1 MFDKPDNTP
10 RTKGDAI
17 KETLNIDYNGQESTT
32 TESTTNVGEGKPRG
46 TELDSTGERS
56 EEGNGT
62 SDNGGGTGTTGEQV
76 AETTQEEKSKKAF
89 DAVIKATEKA
99 GLVIHE
105 ATQEMV
111 AEAKEK
117 SGLEFMG
124 TRVDK
129 RMSDIE
135 QHFSNK
141 ALTEEQRNIVD
152 VFSGKKD
159 NVSIKFK
166 TADGTTR
173 TIMFRQGNENKSGVK
188 HILFRHYNTQSSPIN
203 ADDVLLIPYIIENG
217 VRTETKKGSK
227 KSIDYKLTDTNGS
240 EYTLVTEQADKIE
253 RVVTYYANRK
263 GGNSHS
269 SNTQLRAQIG
279 NTTSSASKGTTNNSN
294 NQKVFEKIR

>member
-1 MFDKPDNTP
+1 
-10 RTKGDAI
+10 
-17 KETLNIDYNGQESTT
+17 
-32 TESTTNVGEGKPRG
+32 
-46 TELDSTGERS
+46 
-56 EEGNGT
+56 
-62 SDNGGGTGTTGEQV
+62 
-76 AETTQEEKSKKAF
+76 
-89 DAVIKATEKA
+89 
-99 GLVIHE
+99 
-105 ATQEMV
+105 MV
-111 AEAKEK
+111 AKAREK

-217 VRTETKKGSK
+217 GRTEIINGNKKH
-227 KSIDYKLTDTNGS
+227 INYKYTDTNGIS
-240 EYTLVTEQADKIE
+240 YTLVTEVSNRKEKIS
-253 RVVTYYANRK
+253 TYYANRK

-279 NTTSSASKGTTNNSN
+279 NTTSSANKGTTNNSN
-294 NQKVFEKIR
+294 NQKVFEKSDDTMLGWLENGLIYQKTKREKCLVLSFRNFTNLIR